1 MKSGSRSEGAV
12 TLALAHR
19 VLLGL
24 FMLIPGLIQLYAFGP
39 EGVSV
44 LFSSFGFP
52 FPLFWAWILIG
63 AQLLAGLALLAR
75 YRVSTIAWIPV
86 VVVSLTLL
94 LIVIKWGDVVHTNLS
109 SLLLHL
115 IALVGYIQLLSDE

>member
-1 MKSGSRSEGAV
+1 MKNGGRFEKVV
-12 TLALAHR
+12 TLALVHR

-44 LFSSFGFP
+44 LFTSFHFP
-52 FPLFWAWILIG
+52 FPVFWAWVLIG
-63 AQLLAGLALLAR
+63 AQLLAGLALLANV
-75 YRVSTIAWIPV
+75 RVRTVAWVPIVIV
-86 VVVSLTLL
+86 VLILL
-94 LIVIKWGDVVHTNLS
+94 LVVIKWDDIVRTNLS

-115 IALVGYIQLLSDE
+115 IALLGYIRLLSKE